1 MNISSIKNIALTITL
16 AAGVFTASAQTKYT
30 EGVAA
35 YNVNARG
42 MDIEAKCYFNA
53 DSSAYSFQQ
62 GPATIGMI
70 GTTKNDFFAVLV
82 DVPVAGWKKAAI
94 ANPGE
99 LEESAGMI
107 PEYTFTATAETKKIG
122 DYNCKKY
129 TAKDA
134 KANTTYDLW
143 TTTDISMPANII
155 TRSYA
160 GATGTPVMF
169 TVVQQ
174 GVAQTITLK
183 SVANSKVPAN
193 AFKVSSDY
201 EKITMDDLK
210 ALSGGR
216 KQ

>member
-16 AAGVFTASAQTKYT
+16 AASVFTASAQKSYT
-30 EGVAA
+30 EGVAI
-35 YNVNARG
+35 YNVNAAG
-42 MDIEAKCYFNA
+42 QDIETKCSFKG
-53 DSSAYSFQQ
+53 DSSSYSMQR
-62 GPATIGMI
+62 GPATITLI

-99 LEESAGMI
+99 LEEGASMI

-122 DYNCKKY
+122 DYNCKKF

-134 KANTTYDLW
+134 KANTTYELW
-143 TTTDISMPANII
+143 TTTDITMPANIMS
-155 TRSYA
+155 RFYA
-160 GATGTPVMF
+160 GAGGTPVVF

-174 GVAQTITLK
+174 GVTQVITLK
-183 SVANSKVPAN
+183 SVTESKVAAT
-193 AFKVSSDY
+193 AFKVTPDY

-210 ALSGGR
+210 SLGGR